1 MDENAIKSMLELR
14 APFIRAAI
22 QTLDLSPGSQGLDV
36 GCGVGIHTQALAKA
50 VSPSGHV
57 TGLDI
62 SPKQITYAKESA
74 KNSGVSQQVSFR
86 KGDMRN
92 LPFEADTFDWV
103 WSMDCVGYA
112 PLEPHPLIQE
122 LVRVVK
128 PGGRIAL
135 LGWSSEQL
143 LPGYPE
149 LEARLKATTAGI
161 APFPKGKDSAFH
173 FSRALGWFREA
184 GLLNCSAHTFVAD
197 AHAPLLDHQ
206 HKALIALFEM
216 RWPGVQSE
224 LTPEGWEACQQIC
237 LLESSDFILDH
248 PDYYAFFTYS
258 MFQGTVPEL
267 RAQ

>member
-1 MDENAIKSMLELR
+1 
-14 APFIRAAI
+14 
-22 QTLDLSPGSQGLDV
+22 
-36 GCGVGIHTQALAKA
+36 
-50 VSPSGHV
+50 
-57 TGLDI
+57 
-62 SPKQITYAKESA
+62 
-74 KNSGVSQQVSFR
+74 
-86 KGDMRN
+86 MRN

-112 PLEPHPLIQE
+112 PLDPRPLFQE

-135 LGWSSEQL
+135 LAWSSEQL

-149 LEARLKATTAGI
+149 LEARLGATTAGL
-161 APFPKGKDSAFH
+161 APFAKGKNPALH

-184 GLLNCSAHTFVAD
+184 GMLNCSAHTFVAE

-206 HKALIALFEM
+206 RKALAALFEM

-224 LTPEGWEACQQIC
+224 LSSEDWDAYKQIC
-237 LLESSDFILDH
+237 LSDSTNFILDH

-258 MFQGTVPEL
+258 LFQGRV
-267 RAQ
+267 ADIG